1 MGIKQLYND
10 NLRKLQNEYGI
21 QTFFSKQCFQK
32 NRDLVVLLLYP
43 NTSNQLIPRL
53 AINME

>member
-43 NTSNQLIPRL
+43 NTSNQLIPSM